1 MVVFAA
7 GVAGEQLQRPP
18 GSDVRQPLDI
28 RCATLL
34 RPRELPNLIVFGLL
48 ECAHCLL
55 CCKRFSHKPAR
66 VENPPN
72 TVESWSLAMNKR

>member
-34 RPRELPNLIVFGLL
+34 RPRDYPI
-48 ECAHCLL
+48 
-55 CCKRFSHKPAR
+55 
-66 VENPPN
+66 
-72 TVESWSLAMNKR
+72 

>member
-1 MVVFAA
+1 MSDSGLPTARERPDLTVSHDVPLKAGKCSHDFAEPYCWYGDFEMVVFAA

-34 RPRELPNLIVFGLL
+34 RPRDYPI
-48 ECAHCLL
+48 
-55 CCKRFSHKPAR
+55 
-66 VENPPN
+66 
-72 TVESWSLAMNKR
+72 